1 MPTLKTQTEQEL
13 ITAYQAGEN
22 HAMDELVKRNYKKV
36 YTALYM
42 LVKDKYIAEDLLQET
57 FIKAMAQIKACNYAN
72 EGKFSAW
79 VARVAHN
86 LCMDYFRVAKRNV
99 KVTLP
104 DGRDIFDY
112 IKILEENTEDKLMKL
127 QSGSR
132 VKQML
137 ELIPQEQREVV
148 VMRLYANMS
157 FAEIAE
163 ETGVTLN
170 TALGRMRYGLLNL
183 RKLVQ
188 EKQLVL

>member
-13 ITAYQAGEN
+13 ITAFQAGTD
-22 HAMDELVKRNYKKV
+22 HAMDELVKRTHKKV
-36 YTALYM
+36 YTALYL
-42 LVKDKYIAEDLLQET
+42 LVKDKYIAEDLMQET
-57 FIKAMAQIKACNYAN
+57 YIKAIAKIREGNYAN
-72 EGKFSAW
+72 EGKLGAW
-79 VARVAHN
+79 LARVAHN
-86 LCMDYFRVAKRNV
+86 LCMDYFRVAKRTV
-99 KVTLP
+99 KVTMS
-104 DGRDIFDY
+104 DGRDIFDF
-112 IKILEENTEDKLMKL
+112 IKILEENTEDKLMQV

-132 VKQML
+132 AKQML

-148 VMRLYANMS
+148 MMRLFANMS

-170 TALGRMRYGLLNL
+170 TALGRMRYALINL